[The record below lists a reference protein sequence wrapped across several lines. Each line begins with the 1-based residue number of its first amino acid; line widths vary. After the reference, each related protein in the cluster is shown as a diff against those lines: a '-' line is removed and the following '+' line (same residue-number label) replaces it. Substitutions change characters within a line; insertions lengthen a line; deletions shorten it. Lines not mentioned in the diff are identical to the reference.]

1 MKTTNT
7 RIRAYRGF
15 IQLSGTTAVESVRVW
30 YFARTIK
37 EAMKMHRAHGMT
49 SSDSLV
55 WDRTV
60 NSYPAGTVII
70 AKRHTCENSINTI
83 NNPAKVIPIHE
94 FNATRTAHRLV
105 APNGTDKTM
114 WAGYTSWVYMDGYVG
129 ITDYYKPGGSVITA
143 DEFCKYNAE

>member
-37 EAMKMHRAHGMT
+37 EAMKMHHAHGMT
-49 SSDSLV
+49 SSDPLV

-70 AKRHTCENSINTI
+70 AKRHSE
-83 NNPAKVIPIHE
+83 A
-94 FNATRTAHRLV
+94 L
-105 APNGTDKTM
+105 
-114 WAGYTSWVYMDGYVG
+114 
-129 ITDYYKPGGSVITA
+129 
-143 DEFCKYNAE
+143 